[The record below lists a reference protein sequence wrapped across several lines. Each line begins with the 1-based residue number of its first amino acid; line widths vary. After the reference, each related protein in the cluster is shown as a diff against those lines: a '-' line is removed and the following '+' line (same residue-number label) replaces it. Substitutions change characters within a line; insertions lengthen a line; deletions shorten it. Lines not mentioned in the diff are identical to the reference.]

1 MYILVLCTLCPALL
15 CPCPCSALALALP
28 LLCPCSAPALLC
40 SALALPLPLSQ
51 CSDETEY
58 DDLPRQARDSALPC
72 SAMIDSDWT
81 GLDAFPFP
89 SITTVRA
96 TEQLSNAEKGSD
108 DESRGLLALLLPCAC
123 HVICTDVVD
132 QESTAE
138 GGGAEGGG
146 GGGSTRPRVSPRL
159 PPEGSSSS
167 SAAPPRRRRGGS
179 GGGKEEDNFT
189 MPFYTINYRFTKTGS
204 GQT

>member
-1 MYILVLCTLCPALL
+1 
-15 CPCPCSALALALP
+15 
-28 LLCPCSAPALLC
+28 
-40 SALALPLPLSQ
+40 
-51 CSDETEY
+51 
-58 DDLPRQARDSALPC
+58 
-72 SAMIDSDWT
+72 MIDSDWT

-146 GGGSTRPRVSPRL
+146 GGSTRPRVSPRL